1 MLVVI
6 DTNILVSSLWSKD
19 GLPAK
24 LVSLLFTGDIIPC
37 FDYRI
42 LQEYRQVL
50 AREKFGFTKWE
61 INSLIDWI
69 TEQGISVIA
78 TKSNLAFVD
87 ESNKKFYEV
96 AKFCNALL
104 VTGNKK
110 HYPCDDTIITV
121 REFFNRII

>member
-24 LVSLLFTGDIIPC
+24 FVSLLFTGDIIPC

-50 AREKFGFTKWE
+50 ASEKFGFTKWE

-121 REFFNRII
+121 REVFNRII

>member
-24 LVSLLFTGDIIPC
+24 FVSMLFTGDIIPC

-69 TEQGISVIA
+69 TEQGISVCA
-78 TKSNLAFVD
+78 TKSNLDFVD
-87 ESNKKFYEV
+87 ESDKKFYEV

-110 HYPCDDTIITV
+110 HYPCDDKIITV